1 MHAKSGRTVRDLRRE
16 NRTAVL
22 RRLYFDGPMSRLM
35 LGPATGLSS
44 GSISNVVAELVA
56 EGLVEEAGS
65 VDSAGGRPRTLLRI
79 TPGSGCM
86 IGVDIG
92 ETRVRIELFDLAL
105 TELARTERPLATSG
119 PRTARY
125 EVAVVVGHLR
135 DGIAEVLRT
144 AGVPAERLL
153 GVGIGVPGIV
163 ERTPEEGA
171 VVHGQTIGWDAVPLE
186 RLLRETVA
194 LPAEV
199 PYRIENG
206 AKTLGQAEMW
216 FGAGRG
222 ARSAV
227 VVLFG
232 SGVGACAVTDPLG
245 PGQAL
250 EWGHLTVR
258 VRGRRCRCGAQGCLE
273 AYAGAEA
280 LLERW
285 REAGGEPPAGADE
298 ETALTAM
305 LAAAYP
311 TPAGPGAADR
321 GPADTGPAGTGPAGP
336 GPAATGSIAPGPV
349 GPGPAPTGPAGT
361 GPAGTGPAGTG
372 PAETRAT
379 VPGPSEA
386 DTAGTG
392 SSAAGA
398 SVPAPSDTETGGT
411 RASAARAESYP
422 ACVSGTAVAGPG
434 SPGAAPDAVALAV
447 LDETAEYLGAGLADL
462 INLFQP
468 DRILVGGWAGLQLGS
483 RFLATVTAYARAYAL
498 RHPGGRTEIALGTL
512 GPEAVTVG
520 AGLLPLVDFFAQ
532 GGRRPEHAP
541 SIPAPAWQTALRD
554 RAST

>member
-1 MHAKSGRTVRDLRRE
+1 MHGKSGRTVRDLRRE

-22 RRLYFDGPMSRLM
+22 RRLYFDGPMSRLV

-79 TPGSGCM
+79 APSSGCM

-119 PRTARY
+119 PRTGRY
-125 EVAVVVGHLR
+125 EVGLVVRLLR

-144 AGVPAERLL
+144 AGVPADRLL

-163 ERTPEEGA
+163 ERTEGGA

-186 RLLRETVA
+186 RLLREAVD
-194 LPAEV
+194 LPEQV

-222 ARSAV
+222 ARSAA

-232 SGVGACAVTDPLG
+232 SGVGACVVTDPLG
-245 PGQAL
+245 QGRAL

-311 TPAGPGAADR
+311 AEADGAGDGPSGSGARTANGPGA
-321 GPADTGPAGTGPAGP
+321 
-336 GPAATGSIAPGPV
+336 
-349 GPGPAPTGPAGT
+349 
-361 GPAGTGPAGTG
+361 
-372 PAETRAT
+372 
-379 VPGPSEA
+379 
-386 DTAGTG
+386 
-392 SSAAGA
+392 GA
-398 SVPAPSDTETGGT
+398 S
-411 RASAARAESYP
+411 
-422 ACVSGTAVAGPG
+422 
-434 SPGAAPDAVALAV
+434 GAAALAV

-468 DRILVGGWAGLQLGS
+468 ERILVGGWAGLQLGA
-483 RFLATVTAYARAYAL
+483 RFLAAVTAYARAYAL
-498 RHPGGRTEIALGTL
+498 RHPGGRTQIALGTL

-532 GGRRPEHAP
+532 GGRRPERAP
-541 SIPAPAWQTALRD
+541 SVPAPAWQTALRD
-554 RAST
+554 RVSS